1 MLNDEI
7 QTKEE
12 VTKNNDMKLE
22 QDDNVITL
30 SNISAECTDILA
42 KLSVPYD
49 DINVL
54 LEDTD
59 ELKLVDNFFDT
70 VTCRR

>member
-1 MLNDEI
+1 MQNNEI
-7 QTKEE
+7 QTKEA

-30 SNISAECTDILA
+30 SNISAECIGMLA

-70 VTCRR
+70 ITCRR